1 MNTYESLRASLGNAF
16 SQLGAQ
22 LAEYAPKLLGAA
34 LLLLVG
40 WLIARLLR
48 GLAVKLMHVLELVL
62 YRLWRAP
69 AGKVSAL
76 PSASVEIVGTILFW
90 VVIVFFAAAATH
102 VLGLDA
108 FSSWLK
114 DLMAYLPTLVAGL
127 LIILAGVLLAGFARD
142 LTVAALAALPDS
154 QRLQLG
160 RIVQGAILVTA
171 VVMGADQIGI
181 EITFLVVLA
190 AVTTSAVIG
199 GVALA
204 VSLGARTYVANLIGA
219 HYLRHAFEPGQRV
232 RIGAT
237 EGTIL
242 ELTTVS
248 VVLETEQG
256 RASIP
261 AKVYNEETIVLLSP
275 KGADG

>member
-1 MNTYESLRASLGNAF
+1 MDTFESLRASLANAF
-16 SQLGAQ
+16 SQLGTQ

-62 YRLWRAP
+62 NRLWRGP
-69 AGKVSAL
+69 AGKTSAL

-90 VVIVFFAAAATH
+90 VVIVFFAAATAN

-114 DLMAYLPTLVAGL
+114 DLMAYLPTLFAGL
-127 LIILAGVLLAGFARD
+127 VIILAGVLLSGFARD
-142 LTVAALAALPDS
+142 LTVAALAALPEI
-154 QRLQLG
+154 QRLQISRL
-160 RIVQGAILVTA
+160 VQGAILVTA

-190 AVTTSAVIG
+190 AVTTSAIIG

-232 RIGAT
+232 RIGAL

-242 ELTTVS
+242 ELTAVS

-256 RASIP
+256 RASVP
-261 AKVYNEETIVLLSP
+261 AKVYNEDTILLLAP
-275 KGADG
+275 KATDA

>member
-1 MNTYESLRASLGNAF
+1 MDTYESLRASLSNAF
-16 SQLGAQ
+16 SLVGTQ

-48 GLAVKLMHVLELVL
+48 GLAVKLMHLLELL
-62 YRLWRAP
+62 LRRLWRAP
-69 AGKVSAL
+69 SGRASAL

-90 VVIVFFAAAATH
+90 VVIVFFAAAAAH
-102 VLGLDA
+102 VLGLEA

-114 DLMAYLPTLVAGL
+114 DLVTYLPTLVAGL
-127 LIILAGVLLAGFARD
+127 LIILAGVLLSGFARD
-142 LTVAALAALPDS
+142 ITVAALAALPDS

-181 EITFLVVLA
+181 EITFVVVLA
-190 AVTTSAVIG
+190 AVVTSAIIG

-232 RIGAT
+232 RIGTT

-242 ELTTVS
+242 ELTAVS
-248 VVLETEQG
+248 VVLETAQG
-256 RASIP
+256 RANIP
-261 AKVYNEETIVLLSP
+261 GKVYNEETIVLLAP
-275 KGADG
+275 KAADA

>member
-1 MNTYESLRASLGNAF
+1 MDTFESLRASLANAF
-16 SQLGAQ
+16 SQLGTQ

-62 YRLWRAP
+62 HRLWRGP
-69 AGKVSAL
+69 AGKTSAL

-90 VVIVFFAAAATH
+90 VVIVFFAAATAN

-114 DLMAYLPTLVAGL
+114 DLMAYLPTLFAGL
-127 LIILAGVLLAGFARD
+127 VIILAGVLLSGFARD
-142 LTVAALAALPDS
+142 LTVAALAALPEI
-154 QRLQLG
+154 QRLQISRL
-160 RIVQGAILVTA
+160 VQGAILVTA

-190 AVTTSAVIG
+190 AVTTSAIIG

-232 RIGAT
+232 RISAL

-242 ELTTVS
+242 ELTAVS

-256 RASIP
+256 RASVP
-261 AKVYNEETIVLLSP
+261 AKVYNEDAILLLAP
-275 KGADG
+275 KATDA

>member
-1 MNTYESLRASLGNAF
+1 MDTYESLRASLANAF
-16 SQLGAQ
+16 SQLSAQ
-22 LAEYAPKLLGAA
+22 LAEFAPKLLGAA
-34 LLLLVG
+34 LLLLAG

-62 YRLWRAP
+62 HRLWRGP
-69 AGKVSAL
+69 AGRASVL

-90 VVIVFFAAAATH
+90 VVIVFFAAATAH
-102 VLGLDA
+102 VLGLEA

-127 LIILAGVLLAGFARD
+127 LIILAGVLLSGFARD
-142 LTVAALAALPDS
+142 LTVAALATLPDS
-154 QRLQLG
+154 QRSQLG

-181 EITFLVVLA
+181 EITFVVVLA
-190 AVTTSAVIG
+190 AVTTSAIVG

-232 RIGAT
+232 RIGDT

-242 ELTTVS
+242 ELTAVS

-261 AKVYNEETIVLLSP
+261 AKVYNEETILLLSP
-275 KGADG
+275 KGTDA

>member
-1 MNTYESLRASLGNAF
+1 MDTYELFRAALANAF

-22 LAEYAPKLLGAA
+22 LAEHAPKLLGAA

-62 YRLWRAP
+62 HRLWRGP
-69 AGKVSAL
+69 AGRASVL
-76 PSASVEIVGTILFW
+76 PSASVEMVGTILFW
-90 VVIVFFAAAATH
+90 VVIVFFAAAAAH

-108 FSSWLK
+108 FSSWLQ

-127 LIILAGVLLAGFARD
+127 LIILAGVLLSGFARD
-142 LTVAALAALPDS
+142 LTMAALAALPDS

-160 RIVQGAILVTA
+160 RIVQGAVLVTA

-190 AVTTSAVIG
+190 AVTTSAIIG

-204 VSLGARTYVANLIGA
+204 LSLGARTYVANLIGA

-242 ELTTVS
+242 ELTAVS

-256 RASIP
+256 RANIP
-261 AKVYNEETIVLLSP
+261 AKVYNEETIVLLSA
-275 KGADG
+275 KGTDA